1 LNSNTSSILRK
12 RSGWHPVDKY
22 SVIISNFGN
31 RADRFLSGYGEDRT
45 LKQLFESAQRTEGL
59 SGVELV
65 GTWHITERNVAEIGR
80 LLADHGLKLVSII
93 PDHFATQIYS
103 KGAFTSKEA
112 AVRARAVSDTLAMI
126 DAAAELGCDLL
137 NIWNGQDGY
146 DYSFQA
152 DYQVE
157 RDWLVEGLRTCAA
170 HRPDVRISLEY
181 KPKEPRTH
189 SFLGT
194 AAGALMVAQ
203 EVGLPNVGVTIDVG
217 HAFVA
222 YENVAESVV
231 ILSRAG
237 GKLFHMHLND
247 NYRLWDDD
255 MIVGTVHTIEYLELL
270 YWLDRVGYQ
279 GYLSLDQY
287 PYREEPEHAIAE
299 SIGWLRALR
308 TIVTRMGAERV
319 AEVLRS
325 GDATAASRLVRQAMM
340 DELG

>member
-1 LNSNTSSILRK
+1 M
-12 RSGWHPVDKY
+12 DKY

-31 RADRFLSGYGEDRT
+31 RADRFLTSYGEDRT
-45 LKQLFESAQRTEGL
+45 LAQLFAAAQRTENL

-80 LLADHGLKLVSII
+80 LLRDHDLKLVSII

-112 AVRARAVSDTLAMI
+112 AVRARAVADTKAML
-126 DAAAELGCDLL
+126 DAAAELGCELI

-146 DYSFQA
+146 DYCFQA
-152 DYQVE
+152 DYQTD
-157 RDWLVEGLRTCAA
+157 RDWLVEGLRECAA
-170 HRPDVRISLEY
+170 HRPEIRVSLEY

-194 AAGALMVAQ
+194 AAGALLVAQ

-237 GKLFHMHLND
+237 KLFHMHMND

-255 MIVGTVHTIEYLELL
+255 MIVGSVHTVEYLELL

-279 GYLSLDQY
+279 GFLSLDQY
-287 PYREEPEHAIAE
+287 PYREDPDQAIAE
-299 SIGWLRALR
+299 SIAWLRALR
-308 TIVTRMGAERV
+308 VITDRMGYERISQL
-319 AEVLRS
+319 LRT
-325 GDATAASRLVRQAMM
+325 GDASAASRLVRQAMM
-340 DELG
+340 GELA

>member
-1 LNSNTSSILRK
+1 M
-12 RSGWHPVDKY
+12 DKY

-31 RADRFLSGYGEDRT
+31 RADRFLTGYGEDRT
-45 LKQLFESAQRTEGL
+45 LKQLFEAAQRTEGL
-59 SGVELV
+59 GGVELV

-80 LLADHGLKLVSII
+80 LLRDHGLKLVSII
-93 PDHFATQIYS
+93 PDHFATLVYS
-103 KGAFTSKEA
+103 RGAFTSKDP
-112 AVRARAVSDTLAMI
+112 AVRAQAVRDTQVMM
-126 DAAAELGCDLL
+126 DAAAELSCDLL

-146 DYSFQA
+146 DYSFQS

-157 RDWLVEGLRTCAA
+157 RDWLVEGIRACAA
-170 HRPDVRISLEY
+170 YRPEIRISLEY

-194 AAGALMVAQ
+194 AAGALLVAQ
-203 EVGLPNVGVTIDVG
+203 ETGLPNVGVTIDVG

-237 GKLFHMHLND
+237 GKLFHMHMND

-279 GYLSLDQY
+279 GFLSLDQY
-287 PYREEPEHAIAE
+287 PYREEPEDAIAE

-308 TIVTRMGAERV
+308 TIVDRMGAERV
-319 AEVLRS
+319 GELLKT
-325 GDATAASRLVRQAMM
+325 GDAAAASRLVRQAMM
-340 DELG
+340 DELK